1 MLQRRRF
8 IQGVGATGL
17 APLAVVLAN
26 PELAAAAAATL
37 ETVQTET
44 PHGTVRAALAR
55 PAERP
60 APAVLLIHEW
70 WGLNDQIKSVAADF
84 AAQGYLGLAI
94 DLYDGQVATTP
105 DQAQAL
111 TRTIDP
117 KVATDTLVTWAR
129 WLKGNP
135 DSTGRLGVIG
145 WCFGG
150 GWSLALSLAE
160 PVDATVI
167 YYGRCT
173 QSAAELAA
181 LKGPVLGH
189 FGTQDKFITVA
200 MVEGFKKALAEAGK
214 PAEIYFYDANHAFAN
229 PTGASYDQADA
240 ALAWSRTTAFLTK
253 NLKG

>member
-17 APLAVVLAN
+17 APLAVVHAN
-26 PELAAAAAATL
+26 PKLAAAAAATL
-37 ETVQTET
+37 ESVQTT
-44 PHGTVRAALAR
+44 TKHGTVRAALAR
-55 PAERP
+55 PAESP

-84 AAQGYLGLAI
+84 AAQGYLGLAV
-94 DLYDGQVATTP
+94 DLYGGQVATTP
-105 DQAQAL
+105 DRAQAL
-111 TRTIDP
+111 TKTVDQA
-117 KVATDTLVTWAR
+117 VATDTLVTWAR
-129 WLKGNP
+129 WLKSNP
-135 DSTGRLGVIG
+135 ASTSKLGVIG

-173 QSAAELAA
+173 QPAAELKA

-200 MVEGFKKALAEAGK
+200 MVEGFKNALAEADK

-229 PTGASYDQADA
+229 PTGANYDQKDA
-240 ALAWSRTTAFLTK
+240 ALAWQRTTAFLDK
-253 NLKG
+253 QLKG